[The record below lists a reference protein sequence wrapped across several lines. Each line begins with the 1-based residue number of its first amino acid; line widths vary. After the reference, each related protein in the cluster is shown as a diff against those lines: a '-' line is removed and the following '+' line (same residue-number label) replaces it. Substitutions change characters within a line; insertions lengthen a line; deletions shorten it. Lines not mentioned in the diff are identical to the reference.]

1 VELGEV
7 HRSFDLTARLEAS
20 GEAGLRLVTAADDS
34 EYLDI
39 RLDPAA
45 GRLVVDRDRASLDTR
60 AHGGSYRMPC
70 PSDQPVELRVV
81 VDHSIAEVFLST
93 GQALTL
99 RFYPVGDGP
108 WRLQAR
114 TAPGARLG
122 FTVDAWELLPL
133 EIKEPA
139 VDAADLEGCPA

>member
-1 VELGEV
+1 
-7 HRSFDLTARLEAS
+7 
-20 GEAGLRLVTAADDS
+20 
-34 EYLDI
+34 
-39 RLDPAA
+39 
-45 GRLVVDRDRASLDTR
+45 
-60 AHGGSYRMPC
+60 MPC